1 MRCFA
6 PLSMT
11 TMMFESNINL
21 KAGTFGGT
29 LLSIVPQLS
38 TQDLLVTVIL
48 AMVGAITSF
57 LVSLVLKYLVELSKK
72 SKSP

>member
-1 MRCFA
+1 
-6 PLSMT
+6 
-11 TMMFESNINL
+11 MFESNPNI

-29 LLSIVPQLS
+29 FLSILPQLNS
-38 TQDLLVTVIL
+38 QDILVTVIL